1 MQATDVRDGI
11 FITAVELISFSLARK
26 FLLRSLQPS
35 LKDASEDRKY
45 NEDMDDDAPL
55 LPTLNGSSRPSI
67 ASIQAKLSL
76 SNLKSLTTFTTST
89 ALNISRWAFS
99 MVFAQAAKIIVIAM
113 FNIGNML
120 QTPAVEIAF
129 KIALGLLLGFVIFLI
144 PYLQC
149 FLFVRLRQA
158 STAAIDTNPPLLR
171 TIKISLIPFAC
182 YLLLFS
188 TIPLPLSNAS
198 SLLGKALVRSVGMGV
213 IILAVLSG
221 IGVVSTTFMFLHA
234 AFVYVTCLTTYKS
247 IRLPVSV
254 EDIETSEKALN
265 HVQNQLDE
273 VKEKVHNAEIT
284 AHAKMAEDEGM
295 PSVIPKWMT
304 SWTRSPTVP
313 GPLRME
319 LNGLQSLE
327 SQMVID
333 LNELKFKYDR
343 QEFSKTIKGKLYVFL
358 GHAFAVYCIARVIV
372 SLINLM
378 FRRGSTESSPD
389 YVSKILGG
397 ILAHLFNNPDSSAV
411 YAKQI
416 SVVSIGAI
424 IISNVKALLL
434 AVNRIF
440 KKIAGTTNVAGNS
453 STRSSTSFLIFLLS
467 QLMGSFFLTML
478 VQLNTSLSANT
489 TFTLLNSLP
498 AVDLFGTAFDAPFV
512 ISVALTTIIKKL

>member
-234 AFVYVTCLTTYKS
+234 S
-247 IRLPVSV
+247 NRLPVSV

-295 PSVIPKWMT
+295 PSVIPKWIT

>member
-76 SNLKSLTTFTTST
+76 RNLKSLTTFTTST

-234 AFVYVTCLTTYKS
+234 VSK
-247 IRLPVSV
+247 RNWLPVSV

-378 FRRGSTESSPD
+378 FRRSSTESSPD